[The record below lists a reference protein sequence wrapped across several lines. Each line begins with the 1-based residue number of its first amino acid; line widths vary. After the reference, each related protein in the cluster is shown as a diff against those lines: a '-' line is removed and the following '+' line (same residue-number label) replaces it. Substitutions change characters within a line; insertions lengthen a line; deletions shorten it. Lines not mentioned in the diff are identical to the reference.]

1 MNNPAEYQ
9 PWYSDPANAHPY
21 TLHRTIKSK
30 PQDFRGLSPFPW
42 DKDSLST
49 LWKGS
54 FYSDDNQRDWLR
66 YVSAYWDAV
75 AVGSNE
81 YLHIVFTQSA
91 RPPITF
97 KIISANQTL
106 IDADKP
112 CVSWTMKMSIPFEP
126 LVLYSYGS
134 ILHIFNVAKKGF
146 EGYQRAHGGAITS
159 IAVHPATPD
168 YFATT
173 SRDHTTRIYDL
184 RLPAVLPVHP
194 HTRNARGRKE
204 YNPNPHWPPG
214 KNPSLAGA
222 AHGLRLHP
230 NEIEGFGPGRCVAV
244 LMGGRSGGH
253 NAAVLHAAFHPS
265 FPLIATCGMDR
276 AVKIWPF
283 RPDDPERIKREDK
296 PFFSSSKIHKAR
308 VLSVNWLSSDV
319 LITHSATAMNRI
331 TPKDPENKAI
341 YLEAGELT
349 IWTWLS
355 LDRFFPPE
363 FEGRGLDTARPI
375 SSDYQESSS
384 FKLISTH
391 AFPPQHNHII
401 APTLGVFHSPT
412 HDPLITFVYPN
423 APHFTMLNPVHMK
436 PRQVPDF
443 PYPELNRYPA
453 DGPTEGGGGDGE
465 GEEERD
471 QEPEEEDDGDDAP
484 PNPRLDKG
492 KGKEKET
499 VPWNSDY
506 SAKFV
511 PHDGDKPEVISE
523 PIRRRVG
530 ATPPP
535 IEGWRVELRED
546 NSNQQA
552 GSESERRRLMNVA
565 VTGGGRMIVGVG
577 TQGSIWV
584 WRCDN

>member
-1 MNNPAEYQ
+1 
-9 PWYSDPANAHPY
+9 
-21 TLHRTIKSK
+21 
-30 PQDFRGLSPFPW
+30 
-42 DKDSLST
+42 
-49 LWKGS
+49 
-54 FYSDDNQRDWLR
+54 
-66 YVSAYWDAV
+66 
-75 AVGSNE
+75 
-81 YLHIVFTQSA
+81 
-91 RPPITF
+91 
-97 KIISANQTL
+97 
-106 IDADKP
+106 
-112 CVSWTMKMSIPFEP
+112 
-126 LVLYSYGS
+126 
-134 ILHIFNVAKKGF
+134 
-146 EGYQRAHGGAITS
+146 
-159 IAVHPATPD
+159 
-168 YFATT
+168 
-173 SRDHTTRIYDL
+173 
-184 RLPAVLPVHP
+184 
-194 HTRNARGRKE
+194 
-204 YNPNPHWPPG
+204 
-214 KNPSLAGA
+214 
-222 AHGLRLHP
+222 
-230 NEIEGFGPGRCVAV
+230 
-244 LMGGRSGGH
+244 
-253 NAAVLHAAFHPS
+253 
-265 FPLIATCGMDR
+265 
-276 AVKIWPF
+276 
-283 RPDDPERIKREDK
+283 
-296 PFFSSSKIHKAR
+296 
-308 VLSVNWLSSDV
+308 
-319 LITHSATAMNRI
+319 MNRI

-375 SSDYQESSS
+375 SSVCLSHSSINHTLFDQRIAFIQDYQESCTYQPPLPLVDISLTLISLAS